1 MNSRRI
7 DADPTVNLD
16 ARDALPALAALLPAI
31 NGRGGTKRDVQT
43 AVELV
48 EQSGNVTRLVDTAAS
63 FAMKTSWSATAQGRL
78 STIPLEARLALE
90 MMTHEDDERRALEGE
105 LAALEER
112 WKEAEEIAE
121 ISDNM
126 FLPSSIT
133 DWMSRIRG

>member
-1 MNSRRI
+1 MGNRE
-7 DADPTVNLD
+7 P
-16 ARDALPALAALLPAI
+16 RDALPALAAFLPLV
-31 NGRGGTKRDVQT
+31 NGADGTRRHVQT

-48 EQSGNVTRLVDTAAS
+48 EEAGNATRLLNTAAS
-63 FAMKTSWSATAQGRL
+63 FAMKHGWNPTMQGRL
-78 STIPLEARLALE
+78 SNIPLEARLALE
-90 MMTHEDDERRALEGE
+90 MITHEDDERRALEGE